1 MIPRLRHNA
10 VSEAEDVDLFRR
22 QIRKS
27 SFSLDLTWL
36 DCLRHWNRACCVAP
50 LAFRTA
56 RRLASRQ
63 TYLRLCQSCRQL
75 LTSSSGTGITSWAV
89 STVCQTP
96 VLFAAGPAVRG
107 GPREPKQRG
116 TSAGSSVASLVEAIR
131 SGDDGRWCERYS
143 QSQEIQEP
151 VLSRALCLDHA
162 QPLEVSRHGRCL
174 AAKRDLC
181 HHQQAHEDVFPSVC
195 PLVSA
200 SAFLTVDFIHG
211 SRVVLFAVICQC
223 GLNQRLCGGLFV

>member
-1 MIPRLRHNA
+1 MLCSPFGLPHCSSPGKPSDLSTALPELSSAAHQFERHRNHIMG
-10 VSEAEDVDLFRR
+10 SVD
-22 QIRKS
+22 
-27 SFSLDLTWL
+27 
-36 DCLRHWNRACCVAP
+36 
-50 LAFRTA
+50 
-56 RRLASRQ
+56 
-63 TYLRLCQSCRQL
+63 
-75 LTSSSGTGITSWAV
+75 
-89 STVCQTP
+89 VCQTP

-174 AAKRDLC
+174 AGKRELC

-223 GLNQRLCGGLFV
+223 GLNQRLCRGRFV